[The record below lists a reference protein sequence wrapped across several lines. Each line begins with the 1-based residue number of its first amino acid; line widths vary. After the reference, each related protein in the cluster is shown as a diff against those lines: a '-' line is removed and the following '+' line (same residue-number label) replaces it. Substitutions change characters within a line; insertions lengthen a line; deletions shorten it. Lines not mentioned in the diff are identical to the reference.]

1 MVESLKE
8 LNNICQKPRYK
19 EVGNWMV
26 RNILRDA
33 ALPITWALLHTPVT
47 ANQVT
52 LASLGIGLFGILLMA
67 FVGKGWFLLGALL
80 LQAWYLLDH
89 VDGQIAR
96 YRKTACLTG
105 RFFDFL
111 THHLIHGVIFF
122 FLGFYAFRAGYS
134 SFFIVWGFVASV
146 SMMTFNLLN
155 DTKYKTF
162 FEKIMTLKS
171 VEIISDENAA
181 ASADEGQCQAVPET
195 SLARRAFSWCHKI
208 SEIHVLMNIITLAAF
223 FQVFAGHAPDFRFL
237 LLIIYGFVAPAIA
250 GVKASYLIINRKIDD
265 EFERTFK

>member
-89 VDGQIAR
+89 VDGR
-96 YRKTACLTG
+96 NTPHPPTTPLPR
-105 RFFDFL
+105 RFF
-111 THHLIHGVIFF
+111 FF
-122 FLGFYAFRAGYS
+122 FF
-134 SFFIVWGFVASV
+134 
-146 SMMTFNLLN
+146 
-155 DTKYKTF
+155 
-162 FEKIMTLKS
+162 
-171 VEIISDENAA
+171 
-181 ASADEGQCQAVPET
+181 
-195 SLARRAFSWCHKI
+195 
-208 SEIHVLMNIITLAAF
+208 
-223 FQVFAGHAPDFRFL
+223 
-237 LLIIYGFVAPAIA
+237 
-250 GVKASYLIINRKIDD
+250 
-265 EFERTFK
+265 